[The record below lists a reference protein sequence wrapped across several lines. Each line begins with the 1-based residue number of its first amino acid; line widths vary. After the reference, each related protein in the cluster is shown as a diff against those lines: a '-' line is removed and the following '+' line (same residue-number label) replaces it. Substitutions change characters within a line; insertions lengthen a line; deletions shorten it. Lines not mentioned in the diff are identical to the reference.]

1 MMFLFEWTVKVAL
14 ILGAAW
20 IATLFGRKLSAATR
34 HGIWVAALAGIVTAP
49 ALTFVIP
56 ASQPHVVLRGPLVV
70 TATSSGTI
78 ARVNTAGRFPWV
90 ESPWLRVIWGAGCA
104 LSLLRL
110 VAGFIWMRRRSRPL
124 LDERCRNMIR
134 KISPGLDVT
143 LLTTGSNA
151 MPITWGVFAP
161 RIALPAGAETWGE
174 DRLYVVLCHELA
186 HVRRADWAWQ
196 IATEIV
202 KAIYWFHP
210 MVWLAARRLRQEGE
224 IACDDIVLNS
234 GVPATL
240 YANELLSLTT
250 VLKGSGWVEAPALA
264 MAKTSDLERRFTSM
278 LNPSLNRRPVTGKAR
293 LLTFCT
299 ATVLL
304 VSLAALRAPAQN
316 PAGVISGTV
325 YDPDRAI
332 VVNAKVTATNIDTH
346 VSESTTTHSDGTYSF
361 NNLLPGKY
369 QITAAQMGF
378 RRFDSPPVDLTGNQG
393 GVVDANL
400 TVGQMTELITVT
412 AQGVSSGANATPQA
426 QQHLLV
432 GGNVQVANLI
442 RQVKPPYP
450 ESARAAGIEGS
461 VILSAVV
468 DAEGKPTRIRVTR
481 SMGSE
486 FDSTALQAVS
496 QWRYQPTLL
505 NGRPVEV
512 MTDIT
517 VAFKL
522 KP

>member
-1 MMFLFEWTVKVAL
+1 MTFLLEWTAKAAL

-20 IATLFGRKLSAATR
+20 IATLLGRKLSAATR
-34 HGIWVAALAGIVTAP
+34 HGIWAAALAGIVIAP
-49 ALTFVIP
+49 ALSFIIP
-56 ASQPHVVLRGPLVV
+56 VSQPHVALSGRLVETV
-70 TATSSGTI
+70 TSSETI
-78 ARVNTAGRFPWV
+78 ARVNTAAEV
-90 ESPWLRVIWGAGCA
+90 PWLRILWAGGCA
-104 LSLLRL
+104 LSFVRL
-110 VAGFIWMRRRSRPL
+110 VAGFAWMRRRSRPL
-124 LDERCRNMIR
+124 LDERSRNMVR
-134 KISPGLDVT
+134 KMCPGRDVT
-143 LLTTGSNA
+143 LVTTGRNT
-151 MPITWGVFAP
+151 MPITWDLFPP
-161 RIALPAGAETWGE
+161 RIALPAGAEAWGE

-186 HVRRADWAWQ
+186 HVQRADWAWQ

-210 MVWLAARRLRQEGE
+210 MVWLAARRLRQESE

-234 GVPATL
+234 GVPAAL
-240 YANELLSLTT
+240 YANELLGLTT
-250 VLKGSGWVEAPALA
+250 VLKDSSWVEAPALA

-278 LNPSLNRRPVTGKAR
+278 LNPFLNRRPVTGKAR

-299 ATVLL
+299 AMTLL
-304 VSLAALRAPAQN
+304 VTLAALRVPAQN

-325 YDPDRAI
+325 YDPDRAV

-369 QITAAQMGF
+369 QIIAAQRGF

-400 TVGQMTELITVT
+400 TVGQITEEITVT
-412 AQGVSSGANATPQA
+412 AQGVSSGAPATPQGP
-426 QQHLLV
+426 QRLLV
-432 GGNVQVANLI
+432 GGNVHAANLI

-461 VILSAVV
+461 VILTAVV
-468 DAEGKPTRIRVTR
+468 DTEGKPTRIRVTR
-481 SMGSE
+481 SLGDV

-496 QWRYQPTLL
+496 QWRYEPTLL

-512 MTDIT
+512 ITDIT
-517 VAFKL
+517 VSFKL

>member
-1 MMFLFEWTVKVAL
+1 MTFLLEWTAKVAL
-14 ILGAAW
+14 ILGAALV
-20 IATLFGRKLSAATR
+20 ATLLGRKLSAAVR
-34 HGIWVAALAGIVTAP
+34 HGIWAAALAGIVIAP
-49 ALTFVIP
+49 VLTLIIP
-56 ASQPHVVLRGPLVV
+56 ASQPHAVLSGQLFATV
-70 TATSSGTI
+70 TSSETI
-78 ARVNTAGRFPWV
+78 ARVNTAAQL
-90 ESPWLRVIWGAGCA
+90 PWLRMIWGAGCA

-110 VAGFIWMRRRSRPL
+110 VAGFVWMRRHSRPL
-124 LDERCRNMIR
+124 LDERCRNMVR

-143 LLTTGSNA
+143 LVTVACNA

-161 RIALPAGAETWGE
+161 RIALPAGAETWE
-174 DRLYVVLCHELA
+174 DDRLFVVLCHELA

-224 IACDDIVLNS
+224 IACDDSVLNS

-250 VLKGSGWVEAPALA
+250 VLKGSGWVETPALA

-278 LNPSLNRRPVTGKAR
+278 LNPFLNRRPVTGKAK
-293 LLTFCT
+293 LLTLCATT
-299 ATVLL
+299 ALL
-304 VSLAALRAPAQN
+304 VSLVVLRAPAQN
-316 PAGVISGTV
+316 PAGVVSGTV
-325 YDPDRAI
+325 YDPDRA
-332 VVNAKVTATNIDTH
+332 VVVAAKVTATNIDTH
-346 VSESTTTHSDGTYSF
+346 VSQSTATQADGTYTF

-369 QITAAQMGF
+369 QITAAQRGF
-378 RRFDSPPVDLTGNQG
+378 RLFDSPPVDLTGNQG
-393 GVVDANL
+393 AVIDANL
-400 TVGQMTELITVT
+400 AVGQMTEQITVT
-412 AQGVSSGANATPQA
+412 AQGVSSGAAATPHVPQRIA
-426 QQHLLV
+426 V
-432 GGNVQVANLI
+432 GGNVQAANLI
-442 RQVKPPYP
+442 RQIKPPYP

-461 VILSAVV
+461 VTLNAVI
-468 DAEGKPTRIRVTR
+468 DTEGKPARIRVTR
-481 SMGSE
+481 SMGDE
-486 FDSTALQAVS
+486 FDSAALQAVS
-496 QWRYQPTLL
+496 QWRFQPTLL

>member
-1 MMFLFEWTVKVAL
+1 MMYLLEWTVKVAL
-14 ILGAAW
+14 ILGAALV
-20 IATLFGRKLSAATR
+20 ATLLGRKLSAAAR
-34 HGIWVAALAGIVTAP
+34 HGIWAAALAGIVIAP
-49 ALTFVIP
+49 ALTFIVP
-56 ASQPHVVLRGPLVV
+56 ASQPHVVLNHPFVAAA
-70 TATSSGTI
+70 TASEAI
-78 ARVNTAGRFPWV
+78 VRVNTAVRV
-90 ESPWLRVIWGAGCA
+90 PWLPVIWGAGCA
-104 LSLLRL
+104 LSFLRL
-110 VAGFIWMRRRSRPL
+110 VAGFVWMRRRSHPL
-124 LDERCRNMIR
+124 LDQRCRNMVR

-143 LLTTGSNA
+143 LVTTGRNA
-151 MPITWGVFAP
+151 MPITWGIFAP
-161 RIALPAGAETWGE
+161 RIALPAGAETWEE

-224 IACDDIVLNS
+224 IACDDVVLNS

-278 LNPSLNRRPVTGKAR
+278 LNPSLNRRPVTGKAK
-293 LLTFCT
+293 LITLCATT
-299 ATVLL
+299 AVL
-304 VSLAALRAPAQN
+304 VSLVALRAPAQN
-316 PAGVISGTV
+316 PAGVVSGTV
-325 YDPDRAI
+325 YDPDRA
-332 VVNAKVTATNIDTH
+332 VVVAAKVTATNIDTH
-346 VSESTTTHSDGTYSF
+346 VSESTTTNARGTYSF

-369 QITAAQMGF
+369 QITAAQRGF
-378 RRFDSPPVDLTGNQG
+378 RLFDSPPVDLTGNQG

-400 TVGQMTELITVT
+400 TVGQMTEQITVT
-412 AQGVSSGANATPQA
+412 AQGVSSGASATPHAPQSIA
-426 QQHLLV
+426 V
-432 GGNVQVANLI
+432 GGNVHAANLI

-461 VILSAVV
+461 VVLSAVV
-468 DAEGKPTRIRVTR
+468 DTEGKPTRIRVTR
-481 SMGSE
+481 SLGDE
-486 FDSTALQAVS
+486 FDSSALQAVS